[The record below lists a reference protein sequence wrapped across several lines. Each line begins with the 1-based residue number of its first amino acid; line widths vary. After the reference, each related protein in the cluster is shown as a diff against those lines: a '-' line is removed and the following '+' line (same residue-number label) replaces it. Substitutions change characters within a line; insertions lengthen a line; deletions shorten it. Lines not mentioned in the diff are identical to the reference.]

1 MDYAFA
7 TFTTAYE
14 VGSTIKPATML
25 TGYREGVVSI
35 GETKIDEPLNI
46 AGSATKSSVFNRS
59 GRIALTDCQ
68 AIESSSNVYMFK
80 IAIESC

>member
-14 VGSTIKPATML
+14 VGSTVKPATLL

-46 AGSATKSSVFNRS
+46 EDQQQKVLYLIG
-59 GRIALTDCQ
+59 L
-68 AIESSSNVYMFK
+68 E
-80 IAIESC
+80 E